1 MDNKLSELKRRAD
14 KCPIKRFKAFI
25 GKANTQATL
34 CADTGIEII
43 GWSGF
48 DASDL
53 NAKSHRV
60 ELARF
65 IAAADPETILALLA
79 ELEAKKQEHRVHAAR
94 LISERGV
101 LRERIAEL
109 EAEITNIVDS
119 HAETVA
125 ELRAKLEAKDERIG
139 ELEAIATEYAGKFQ
153 KAQDANKHLVIMSND
168 DKKRIAELEDIR
180 ANASQVF
187 TEIGNELGCNP
198 DNESIMMA
206 IDALKEREKRVVA
219 LAGGNADLWETMA
232 ARLEAAEAKLATPVR
247 LPTTSGRLGVAY
259 TRVIPEVIEAIRAA
273 GFTVEGDE

>member
-1 MDNKLSELKRRAD
+1 MDKFSELKRRAD

-25 GKANTQATL
+25 GRANTQATL

-109 EAEITNIVDS
+109 ES
-119 HAETVA
+119 
-125 ELRAKLEAKDERIG
+125 
-139 ELEAIATEYAGKFQ
+139 
-153 KAQDANKHLVIMSND
+153 
-168 DKKRIAELEDIR
+168 IR
-180 ANASQVF
+180 ADASQVL

-219 LAGGNADLWETMA
+219 LAGGNAELWEAMA
-232 ARLEAAEAKLATPVR
+232 ARLEAAEARLATPVR
-247 LPTTSGRLGVAY
+247 LPNKNDDEFWFDGVFQVAKFD
-259 TRVIPEVIEAIRAA
+259 RAVERAISAA
-273 GFTVEGDE
+273 GFKFVGDEQ

>member
-25 GKANTQATL
+25 GRANTQATL

-79 ELEAKKQEHRVHAAR
+79 DNEHLARELVARNGENEWLRKRAAELEAKD
-94 LISERGV
+94 
-101 LRERIAEL
+101 ERIGEL

-125 ELRAKLEAKDERIG
+125 ELR
-139 ELEAIATEYAGKFQ
+139 
-153 KAQDANKHLVIMSND
+153 
-168 DKKRIAELEDIR
+168 
-180 ANASQVF
+180 
-187 TEIGNELGCNP
+187 
-198 DNESIMMA
+198 
-206 IDALKEREKRVVA
+206 
-219 LAGGNADLWETMA
+219 
-232 ARLEAAEAKLATPVR
+232 AKLATPVR

>member
-1 MDNKLSELKRRAD
+1 MKTTRNELKLRAD

-79 ELEAKKQEHRVHAAR
+79 ELEAKDK
-94 LISERGV
+94 
-101 LRERIAEL
+101 RIA
-109 EAEITNIVDS
+109 V
-119 HAETVA
+119 
-125 ELRAKLEAKDERIG
+125 
-139 ELEAIATEYAGKFQ
+139 LEAI
-153 KAQDANKHLVIMSND
+153 
-168 DKKRIAELEDIR
+168 R
-180 ANASQVF
+180 ADSSQVF
-187 TEIGNELGCNP
+187 KEIGNELGCNP

-206 IDALKEREKRVVA
+206 IDELKKDNTSLRDQR
-219 LAGGNADLWETMA
+219 AGLVQA
-232 ARLEAAEAKLATPVR
+232 ASELGAKLATPVR
-247 LPTTSGRLGVAY
+247 LPDVLFIKVSGSAVPVMHAG
-259 TRVIPEVIEAIRAA
+259 RVKERVRAA

>member
-34 CADTGIEII
+34 CADTVIEII

-79 ELEAKKQEHRVHAAR
+79 ELED
-94 LISERGV
+94 ERAS
-101 LRERIAEL
+101 RAQWQQNCTRAEERIAEL

-125 ELRAKLEAKDERIG
+125 ELRAKLEAKD
-139 ELEAIATEYAGKFQ
+139 
-153 KAQDANKHLVIMSND
+153 
-168 DKKRIAELEDIR
+168 KRIAELESIR
-180 ANASQVF
+180 ADASQVLK
-187 TEIGNELGCNP
+187 EIGNELGCNL

-219 LAGGNADLWETMA
+219 LAGGNAELWETMA
-232 ARLEAAEAKLATPVR
+232 ARLEAAEAKLATP
-247 LPTTSGRLGVAY
+247 
-259 TRVIPEVIEAIRAA
+259 
-273 GFTVEGDE
+273 

>member
-65 IAAADPETILALLA
+65 IAAADPETILSLLE
-79 ELEAKKQEHRVHAAR
+79 ELEAR
-94 LISERGV
+94 
-101 LRERIAEL
+101 
-109 EAEITNIVDS
+109 D
-119 HAETVA
+119 
-125 ELRAKLEAKDERIG
+125 
-139 ELEAIATEYAGKFQ
+139 
-153 KAQDANKHLVIMSND
+153 
-168 DKKRIAELEDIR
+168 KRIAELES
-180 ANASQVF
+180 ANKSQDDHINQQQDRIDSLEK
-187 TEIGNELGCNP
+187 TNAGLGRRLG
-198 DNESIMMA
+198 
-206 IDALKEREKRVVA
+206 DAEKR
-219 LAGGNADLWETMA
+219 
-232 ARLEAAEAKLATPVR
+232 LATPVR
-247 LPTTSGRLGVAY
+247 LPPADSQGRYHGMM
-259 TRVIPEVIEAIRAA
+259 TRFAIKKA

>member
-79 ELEAKKQEHRVHAAR
+79 ELEAK
-94 LISERGV
+94 
-101 LRERIAEL
+101 
-109 EAEITNIVDS
+109 D
-119 HAETVA
+119 
-125 ELRAKLEAKDERIG
+125 
-139 ELEAIATEYAGKFQ
+139 
-153 KAQDANKHLVIMSND
+153 
-168 DKKRIAELEDIR
+168 KRIAELEQVPTIKHMRSVEESLIR
-180 ANASQVF
+180 ATDMVS
-187 TEIGNELGCNP
+187 EL
-198 DNESIMMA
+198 
-206 IDALKEREKRVVA
+206 EKR
-219 LAGGNADLWETMA
+219 
-232 ARLEAAEAKLATPVR
+232 LATPVR
-247 LPTTSGRLGVAY
+247 LQSPWVDKVGNRWLLEGTTADVI
-259 TRVIPEVIEAIRAA
+259 RVA
-273 GFTVEGDE
+273 GFAVTIEGDE

>member
-79 ELEAKKQEHRVHAAR
+79 RIVAL
-94 LISERGV
+94 
-101 LRERIAEL
+101 ERI
-109 EAEITNIVDS
+109 N
-119 HAETVA
+119 
-125 ELRAKLEAKDERIG
+125 
-139 ELEAIATEYAGKFQ
+139 
-153 KAQDANKHLVIMSND
+153 KAQEDHINQQQDRIESLEKKNGDLGHGLQAAE
-168 DKKRIAELEDIR
+168 KRIAGL
-180 ANASQVF
+180 
-187 TEIGNELGCNP
+187 
-198 DNESIMMA
+198 
-206 IDALKEREKRVVA
+206 VA
-219 LAGGNADLWETMA
+219 
-232 ARLEAAEAKLATPVR
+232 RLATPVR

-273 GFTVEGDE
+273 GFKVEGDE

>member
-79 ELEAKKQEHRVHAAR
+79 ELKSSQ
-94 LISERGV
+94 
-101 LRERIAEL
+101 
-109 EAEITNIVDS
+109 
-119 HAETVA
+119 
-125 ELRAKLEAKDERIG
+125 
-139 ELEAIATEYAGKFQ
+139 AIANEYQ
-153 KAQDANKHLVIMSND
+153 QLMYHMD
-168 DKKRIAELEDIR
+168 
-180 ANASQVF
+180 
-187 TEIGNELGCNP
+187 
-198 DNESIMMA
+198 
-206 IDALKEREKRVVA
+206 
-219 LAGGNADLWETMA
+219 AGGDFYEFQRDKAMKEQSN
-232 ARLEAAEAKLATPVR
+232 
-247 LPTTSGRLGVAY
+247 G
-259 TRVIPEVIEAIRAA
+259 
-273 GFTVEGDE
+273 